1 MVEPTET
8 APQPSRLS
16 RYLEPFKALR
26 PRAVPTLKYLTQ
38 TEVHTY
44 AFSVAA
50 NAILSFFPACVLLMT
65 IIRKVFRSRRM
76 LDVIGQVLQS
86 FLPSNQ
92 SYIVGS
98 IRKLANARGGTQLM
112 SMVMLVITSTGIFMP
127 LEVALNEI
135 WGIKKN
141 RSYLGNQVISLVLA
155 LACGVLMLISIAMT
169 SGTQLLLQALFLGF
183 VANFAFKALAWVI
196 MKAFSIVAS
205 IAIFFLVYWRLPNG
219 KIDPRA
225 VFPAAVVSGLLLEVA
240 KYVYIWVLPH
250 LDFRETYGPF
260 AVAVTLI
267 FWAFVIGLI
276 LLGGAYLSAP
286 PREEP
291 AASQSAST

>member
-1 MVEPTET
+1 
-8 APQPSRLS
+8 
-16 RYLEPFKALR
+16 
-26 PRAVPTLKYLTQ
+26 
-38 TEVHTY
+38 
-44 AFSVAA
+44 
-50 NAILSFFPACVLLMT
+50 
-65 IIRKVFRSRRM
+65 
-76 LDVIGQVLQS
+76 
-86 FLPSNQ
+86 
-92 SYIVGS
+92 
-98 IRKLANARGGTQLM
+98 
-112 SMVMLVITSTGIFMP
+112 
-127 LEVALNEI
+127 
-135 WGIKKN
+135 
-141 RSYLGNQVISLVLA
+141 VLA